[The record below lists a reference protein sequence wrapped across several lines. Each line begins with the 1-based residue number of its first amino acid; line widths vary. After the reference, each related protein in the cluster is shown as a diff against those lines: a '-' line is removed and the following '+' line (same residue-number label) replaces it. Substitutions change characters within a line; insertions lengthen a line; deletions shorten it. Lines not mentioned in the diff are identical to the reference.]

1 MNGEETATEIVA
13 PFGEPPPGREARL
26 SFRTST
32 GASGTATVTETSL
45 LGSSPSATLVIDD
58 PTVSRVHAELQFRDD
73 GIWVRDLAS
82 RNGTYV
88 QGVRVEG
95 AQLTEGAKL
104 RLGAA
109 VVTVALGTQPA
120 TEAFPRDRFERLLGR
135 SHAMKKLFA
144 RLDRAARTDA
154 TVLVLGET
162 GTGKELVAES
172 IHRASARRDRPFVVV
187 DCGALHASL
196 LESELFGHVRGAF
209 TGASSDRLGAFEAA
223 QGGTLFLDEIGEVPL
238 ELQPKLLRALEARTV
253 RRLGETRVRTVDVRI
268 VAATHRDLARSVA
281 EGSFREDLYFR
292 LAVLTV
298 RVPPL
303 RERLDDLPLLM
314 ESFEAGPDL
323 LSREHLAELR
333 TRRFPGN
340 VRELRNY
347 VERATA
353 FGIEEQELDWREESS
368 RGDGEDTLDAPM
380 AIARA
385 ACVERFEKRYLTA
398 LLARSN
404 GNVTSAARLADL
416 DRTHL
421 HRLLARHG
429 LGRRGGG

>member
-1 MNGEETATEIVA
+1 
-13 PFGEPPPGREARL
+13 
-26 SFRTST
+26 
-32 GASGTATVTETSL
+32 
-45 LGSSPSATLVIDD
+45 VIDD

-368 RGDGEDTLDAPM
+368 RGDGEDTLDAPRGPSVRREPRSGR
-380 AIARA
+380 ARA
-385 ACVERFEKRYLTA
+385 T
-398 LLARSN
+398 
-404 GNVTSAARLADL
+404 
-416 DRTHL
+416 
-421 HRLLARHG
+421 
-429 LGRRGGG
+429 RR